1 MPKISVIV
9 PIYNV
14 EKYIER
20 CANSLFGQS
29 FEDMEFIFINDCTPD
44 NSVRLLR
51 QVLDNYPNRKPQT
64 IIYDMPKNSKLAAA
78 RNQGLSLASGD
89 YVIHCDSDDW
99 VDPDLYQSMYD
110 AAISTKAEI
119 VICPIKDEFQTC
131 TSIRSFSELHGDTQS
146 VLEKWY
152 AECVG
157 MFAWNKMVKR
167 TVYTD
172 NAVRSF
178 DNINMWEDNGL
189 MMRLFYYA
197 KGLAVIDNA
206 YYHYNKSN
214 GGAMTNAYGEESVA
228 QMIECAS
235 LMESFFKQKPDYYRF
250 EKTVLA
256 LKFYAR
262 INLITDSFKSLAQYY
277 KVFPE
282 SSKIIPFIPRSA
294 FSRKG
299 WIRFCFA
306 RYHLEWL
313 FVLFYKLNKNVF
325 HIVIH

>member
-9 PIYNV
+9 PIYGA
-14 EKYIER
+14 ELYIER
-20 CANSLFGQS
+20 CARSLFNQS
-29 FEDMEFIFINDCTPD
+29 LDDIEYIFINDCTPD
-44 NSVRLLR
+44 NSLGVLQNVLEDFPHRKQQTKIHHMKENSRQAAVR
-51 QVLDNYPNRKPQT
+51 NEGM
-64 IIYDMPKNSKLAAA
+64 DMAT
-78 RNQGLSLASGD
+78 GEF
-89 YVIHCDSDDW
+89 VIHCDSDDW
-99 VDPDLYQSMYD
+99 VDPQLYELMYLRALKTHSD
-110 AAISTKAEI
+110 I
-119 VICPIKDEFQTC
+119 VICPVKDEFNNQINVRQYGHLPVDC
-131 TSIRSFSELHGDTQS
+131 KQ
-146 VLEKWY
+146 VLENWY
-152 AECVG
+152 QDSIG
-157 MFAWNKMVKR
+157 MFLWNKLVR
-167 TVYTD
+167 RSVYID
-172 NAVRSF
+172 NRLHFF

-214 GGAMTNAYGEESVA
+214 GGAMTNAYGAESVA

-235 LMESFFKQKPDYYRF
+235 LMESFFKQKPDYFRF

-256 LKFYAR
+256 LKFFAR

-277 KVFPE
+277 KIFPE